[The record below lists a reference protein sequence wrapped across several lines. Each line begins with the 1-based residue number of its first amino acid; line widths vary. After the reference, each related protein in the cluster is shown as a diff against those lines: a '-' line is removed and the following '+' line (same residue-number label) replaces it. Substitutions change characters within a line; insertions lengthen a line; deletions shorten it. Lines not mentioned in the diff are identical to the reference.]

1 MGEKNALR
9 DQAEA
14 LEMKLDRADKLVQG
28 LGGEY
33 TRWQASIGSYK
44 AAQRDAIGDSLVAS
58 GFLSYLGPFDS
69 AYRKRILDS
78 WLASLGELKIPGTED
93 YNFAKFLARPTDV
106 REWNIQGLP
115 ADDFSTENGVIVT
128 RALRWPLMVDPQGQA
143 NKWIRKKEG
152 NELKIVD
159 LKMKDMLRVMEN
171 AIQFGSPVL
180 LQDVLTELDPSLEPI
195 LSKAIIKVGN
205 RSVIKL
211 GDKELDYSEDFRLYI
226 TTKLQNPH
234 YTPEV
239 TASHQLVY
247 A

>member
-1 MGEKNALR
+1 
-9 DQAEA
+9 
-14 LEMKLDRADKLVQG
+14 
-28 LGGEY
+28 
-33 TRWQASIGSYK
+33 
-44 AAQRDAIGDSLVAS
+44 
-58 GFLSYLGPFDS
+58 
-69 AYRKRILDS
+69 
-78 WLASLGELKIPGTED
+78 
-93 YNFAKFLARPTDV
+93 
-106 REWNIQGLP
+106 
-115 ADDFSTENGVIVT
+115 
-128 RALRWPLMVDPQGQA
+128 MVDPQGQA

-239 TASHQLVY
+239 TASHQLGY